1 MPVLTGVCDLC
12 SSEDEESGAQALY
25 QLHSEVRALKVCV
38 CLVMVH
44 DFTLFLN
51 MGFI

>member
-1 MPVLTGVCDLC
+1 MHLLTGVCDLC
-12 SSEDEESGAQALY
+12 YSEDEENGAQALY

-44 DFTLFLN
+44 DFTSFLK
-51 MGFI
+51 MAFI

>member
-1 MPVLTGVCDLC
+1 MHLLTGVFDLC
-12 SSEDEESGAQALY
+12 FSEDEENGAQALY
-25 QLHSEVRALKVCV
+25 QLHSEVRAFKVCV
-38 CLVMVH
+38 LVMVH